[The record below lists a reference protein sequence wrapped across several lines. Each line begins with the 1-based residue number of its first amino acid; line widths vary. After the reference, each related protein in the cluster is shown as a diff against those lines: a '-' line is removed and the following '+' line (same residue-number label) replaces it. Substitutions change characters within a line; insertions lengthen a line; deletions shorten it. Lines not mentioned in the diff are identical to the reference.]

1 MKLNQF
7 SNLAQ
12 PRIAVFKELHDKYNG
27 VIVDGPQWIT
37 DPLDS
42 AKELLR
48 TVIQDDRG
56 LYWAFMARTQMPDA
70 IYDAVV
76 AAGVDEIEVGGQ
88 PRNRVGRNT
97 WQHQGL
103 RRHVHPTGADQ
114 GHVLNDRHQEIVA
127 WPR

>member
-76 AAGVDEIEVGGQ
+76 AAGVDEIEVGGHLEIEWVET
-88 PRNRVGRNT
+88 RGNT
-97 WQHQGL
+97 KVYAATYTPPEPIKG
-103 RRHVHPTGADQ
+103 TFG
-114 GHVLNDRHQEIVA
+114 
-127 WPR
+127 